1 MASGTGTG
9 MGTGAATGTGTGT
22 ILKFDGMRGFGFI
35 AADDG
40 GEDVFLHT
48 SVFAGDPGAL
58 VPGARVEFQIIAND
72 RGRKAF
78 AAHLTD
84 SAAPPSPAV
93 NGHVTPAGAA
103 AAQGAAGDEGVCDVL
118 SRDEFAHEITEVL
131 LTAVP
136 DLTGGQ
142 IVRVR
147 ASMLEF
153 AEKRGWADA

>member
-1 MASGTGTG
+1 MAS
-9 MGTGAATGTGTGT
+9 GTGT

-48 SVFAGDPGAL
+48 SVFSGDPGNL

-78 AAHLTD
+78 AAHLIDGVGDGT
-84 SAAPPSPAV
+84 AAPAPAV
-93 NGHVTPAGAA
+93 NGHVGPSGRG
-103 AAQGAAGDEGVCDVL
+103 AAQGATGDDGVCDVL
-118 SRDEFAHEITEVL
+118 SRDEFTHDVTEVL
-131 LTAVP
+131 LSAAP
-136 DLTGGQ
+136 DLTGDQ

-153 AEKRGWADA
+153 AEKRGWVDL

>member
-1 MASGTGTG
+1 MTSGSGTGTG
-9 MGTGAATGTGTGT
+9 TL
-22 ILKFDGMRGFGFI
+22 LKFDGMRGFGFI

-48 SVFAGDPGAL
+48 SVFSGDPGTL

-78 AAHLTD
+78 AAHLMD
-84 SAAPPSPAV
+84 GSPAPASASPV
-93 NGHVTPAGAA
+93 NGHAAPSGGGAT
-103 AAQGAAGDEGVCDVL
+103 QGAAGDEGVCDVL

-131 LTAVP
+131 LSSVP
-136 DLTGGQ
+136 ELTGAQ

-147 ASMLEF
+147 ASVLEF
-153 AEKRGWADA
+153 AEKRGWVDL

>member
-1 MASGTGTG
+1 MTSG
-9 MGTGAATGTGTGT
+9 TGTGTGT

-48 SVFAGDPGAL
+48 SVFSGDPGTL
-58 VPGARVEFQIIAND
+58 VPGARVGFQIIAND

-78 AAHLTD
+78 AAHLMD
-84 SAAPPSPAV
+84 GSPAPAPASVV
-93 NGHVTPAGAA
+93 NGHAAPSGGGAT
-103 AAQGAAGDEGVCDVL
+103 QGAAGDEGVCDVL

-131 LTAVP
+131 LTSVP
-136 DLTGGQ
+136 ELTGAQ

-147 ASMLEF
+147 ASVLEF
-153 AEKRGWADA
+153 AEKRGWVDL

>member
-1 MASGTGTG
+1 MAS
-9 MGTGAATGTGTGT
+9 GTGT
-22 ILKFDGMRGFGFI
+22 ILKFDETRGFGFI

-84 SAAPPSPAV
+84 HVAPAAPAV
-93 NGHVTPAGAA
+93 AA
-103 AAQGAAGDEGVCDVL
+103 PTGGDEGVCDVL
-118 SRDEFAHEITEVL
+118 SRAEFTHEITEAL
-131 LTAVP
+131 LSAAP
-136 DLTGGQ
+136 DLTGEQ

-147 ASMLEF
+147 ARLLEF
-153 AEKRGWADA
+153 AEKRGWADS